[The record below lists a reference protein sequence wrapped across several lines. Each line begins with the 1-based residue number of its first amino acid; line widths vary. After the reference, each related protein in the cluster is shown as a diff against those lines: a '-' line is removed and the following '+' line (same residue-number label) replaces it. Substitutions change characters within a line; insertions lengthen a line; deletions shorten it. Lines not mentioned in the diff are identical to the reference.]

1 MVNNY
6 ISKKFCPFFLNTNLI
21 LNKNELKDID
31 YFFATIARNIGNSYI
46 GYSIIKIIYGYY
58 KKVDQI
64 QSIWNYDFSQ
74 IDKDISFI
82 NENYTHLI
90 FCFQNQLN
98 SDKHFSN
105 LPWKE
110 ITKFIKKIKLP
121 IIPVSL
127 GCNCLVEDY
136 QNLHK
141 TLNKD
146 LVNFFQ
152 ILSSKSELLGVRGEK
167 TLELLLKLGIK
178 NAVAVG
184 CPSFYE
190 DLTPNKKIVK
200 KEFNNNFKLLLNN
213 HNIIIDYKGC
223 NCYVLQDEKQIV
235 ELLYF
240 KNTKIRQNFNKQ
252 EQYLIYNALVNKNV
266 LFFPSVEKWK
276 QKILE
281 EKYDLYIGS
290 RVHGAIM
297 SLNAQVPAIVF
308 QNDVRAFEMCNLLKI
323 PFFNITSFYKK
334 KLNVEK
340 LYNSVSYTEF
350 NRNFNNNY
358 LNFKNFLLKCGVE
371 FNLSLKTDNVF
382 IDEIFFENKL
392 PEEILDDILININN
406 IWNKNKMNILK
417 EKILNFFDNN
427 KKLSPILKKKKH
439 KIFII

>member
-1 MVNNY
+1 M
-6 ISKKFCPFFLNTNLI
+6 
-21 LNKNELKDID
+21 
-31 YFFATIARNIGNSYI
+31 
-46 GYSIIKIIYGYY
+46 
-58 KKVDQI
+58 
-64 QSIWNYDFSQ
+64 
-74 IDKDISFI
+74 
-82 NENYTHLI
+82 
-90 FCFQNQLN
+90 
-98 SDKHFSN
+98 
-105 LPWKE
+105 
-110 ITKFIKKIKLP
+110 
-121 IIPVSL
+121 
-127 GCNCLVEDY
+127 
-136 QNLHK
+136 
-141 TLNKD
+141 
-146 LVNFFQ
+146 
-152 ILSSKSELLGVRGEK
+152 
-167 TLELLLKLGIK
+167 
-178 NAVAVG
+178 
-184 CPSFYE
+184 
-190 DLTPNKKIVK
+190 TPNKKIVK